1 METTSANPP
10 LPPKAPR
17 WAWLVATFFGVG
29 RLRPGPGT
37 WASVATVGLWAALA
51 TSLPTELRW
60 PVAAA
65 LAGVAIL
72 TGIPAASAVARESG
86 KEDPQSVVIDE
97 VAGQMITLV
106 ALPLAWKTL
115 LVSLILFRAFDI
127 VKPPPLR
134 RLERLPGGLGIVMDD
149 VAAGV
154 YARLAAELLL
164 RAGWVA

>member
-1 METTSANPP
+1 METTSDNP
-10 LPPKAPR
+10 LSPPKAAR
-17 WAWLVATFFGVG
+17 WARPVATFFGVG

-51 TSLPTELRW
+51 TSLPAEWRW

-72 TGIPAASAVARESG
+72 AGIPAASAVARESG
-86 KEDPQSVVIDE
+86 KEDPQTVVIDE
-97 VAGQMITLV
+97 VAGQMIALV
-106 ALPLAWKTL
+106 ALPVTWKSL
-115 LVSLILFRAFDI
+115 LVSLILFRVFDI

-134 RLERLPGGLGIVMDD
+134 RLEKLPGGLGIVMDD

-154 YARLAAELLL
+154 YARLAAEVLL
-164 RAGWVA
+164 RAGWIS